1 VKELVAVG
9 AGAAVMMGALI
20 SAYVQQW
27 LHQFSFLIEKVRLNL
42 RVHDVLNFGGGSIEQ
57 GDDGSVDE
65 SGEDD
70 GAGHRRWDVHQD
82 LDLHGRSSPR
92 RHRRNWSLRCAQ
104 EVIQW

>member
-1 VKELVAVG
+1 MG

-42 RVHDVLNFGGGSIEQ
+42 RVHDVLNFGGGSMEQ
-57 GDDGSVDE
+57 GVDGSVDE
-65 SGEDD
+65 PGEDAR
-70 GAGHRRWDVHQD
+70 AGDRRWDVHQD

>member
-1 VKELVAVG
+1 MG
-9 AGAAVMMGALI
+9 AGAAVMMSALI
-20 SAYVQQW
+20 SAYVQQC
-27 LHQFSFLIEKVRLNL
+27 FISFLIEKVRLNL

-65 SGEDD
+65 SGEDA

-104 EVIQW
+104 VIVHEMDPVEF